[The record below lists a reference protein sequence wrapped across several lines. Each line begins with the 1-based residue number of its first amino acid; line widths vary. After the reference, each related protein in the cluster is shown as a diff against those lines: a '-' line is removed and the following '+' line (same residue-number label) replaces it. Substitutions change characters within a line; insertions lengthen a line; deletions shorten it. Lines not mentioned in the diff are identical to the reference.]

1 MMDQNQYK
9 TDRKI
14 PLKAWMRSE
23 QTQDVF
29 NPPCKV
35 LLLDGGV
42 STFLEKKVEKFNHN
56 ELWSSSL
63 LLERNGQKAIQ
74 ECHETFY
81 KVGLCDIISTVTY
94 QCHYLNCPQHGNNV
108 KDWPKSEI
116 FNESEI
122 DELLQRGIQ
131 LANEARRLTNQD
143 SAVQKM
149 TRYITASIGCYG
161 GALADGSEYR
171 GNYGITV
178 QDLIS
183 FHKRRFDIF
192 LSNPNIDGIVFET
205 IPCVVECEAIIS
217 LLSQGINKAV
227 WISMACRDG
236 EHLNDGSALTVALD
250 RIDQLDPHAQLVDG
264 VGVNCCSL
272 KYGKISQSMCQ
283 RISKYL
289 SFFFQHQNLKIHNF
303 DCITFS

>member
-1 MMDQNQYK
+1 MSQNDGRRSIRYK
-9 TDRKI
+9 TGRNYV

-23 QTQDVF
+23 LTPNVNDF
-29 NPPCKV
+29 PSYKV

-42 STFLEKKVEKFNHN
+42 STFLEKKVEKFHHN

-94 QCHYLNCPQHGNNV
+94 QCHYLNCPHHSSYV
-108 KDWPKSEI
+108 TDRSKSEI
-116 FNESEI
+116 FKESEI
-122 DELLQRGIQ
+122 DELLRKGVH
-131 LANEARRLTNQD
+131 LANEARRMINQD
-143 SAVQKM
+143 NAVPKM
-149 TRYITASIGCYG
+149 TRYIVASIGCYG

-178 QDLIS
+178 QDLIR
-183 FHKRRFDIF
+183 FHERRFGIF

-217 LLSQGINKAV
+217 LLSQQRKKAV

-236 EHLNDGSALTVALD
+236 EHLNDGSSLTLALD
-250 RIDQLDPHAQLVDG
+250 RIDQLDPHAHLVDG

-272 KYGKISQSMCQ
+272 KYGKIS
-283 RISKYL
+283 ILAKYN
-289 SFFFQHQNLKIHNF
+289 SIMIFF
-303 DCITFS
+303 

>member
-1 MMDQNQYK
+1 MSQNDGRRSIRYK
-9 TDRKI
+9 TGRNYV

-23 QTQDVF
+23 VTPNVNDF
-29 NPPCKV
+29 PSYKV

-42 STFLEKKVEKFNHN
+42 STFLEKKVEKFHHN

-94 QCHYLNCPQHGNNV
+94 QCHYLNCPHHSSYVTNR
-108 KDWPKSEI
+108 PKSEI
-116 FNESEI
+116 FKESEI
-122 DELLQRGIQ
+122 DELLRKGVH
-131 LANEARRLTNQD
+131 LANEARRMINQD
-143 SAVQKM
+143 NAIPKI
-149 TRYITASIGCYG
+149 TRYVVASIGCYG

-178 QDLIS
+178 QDLIR
-183 FHKRRFDIF
+183 FHERRFGIF

-217 LLSQGINKAV
+217 LLSQERKKAV

-236 EHLNDGSALTVALD
+236 EHLNDGSSLTLALD
-250 RIDQLDPHAQLVDG
+250 RIDQLDPHAHLVDG

-272 KYGKISQSMCQ
+272 KYGKIS
-283 RISKYL
+283 ILAKYN
-289 SFFFQHQNLKIHNF
+289 SIMIFFLKK
-303 DCITFS
+303 D